1 MSKSFRH
8 AYSPQLR
15 VPAPAGGKARTMQ
28 QFKDEC
34 DVNVI
39 MARYMATGVLPEDI
53 DAGQR
58 QYLDAT
64 GYDFQEAQNLIAGAA
79 SLFEQL
85 PSKIRNRMDN
95 DPAKLLAFLHDPAN
109 RAEAEEMGLINRAP
123 NLPATPLQTAA
134 AQAAAAGTA
143 APPANPAGNPPVSQA
158 AKQPAP

>member
-1 MSKSFRH
+1 MRKAFRH

-15 VPAPAGGKARTMQ
+15 VPAPAGGKPRTMQ
-28 QFKDEC
+28 QFKDEA

-39 MARYMATGVLPEDI
+39 MARYMRTGVLPEDI
-53 DAGQR
+53 DAGAR

-85 PSKIRNRMDN
+85 PSKIRNRVDN
-95 DPAKLLAFLHDPAN
+95 DPAKLLAFLHDPNN
-109 RAEAEEMGLINRAP
+109 RAEAEALGLISRSA

-134 AQAAAAGTA
+134 AQAAGLGTSP
-143 APPANPAGNPPVSQA
+143 PPADPAGNPSPQKPQA
-158 AKQPAP
+158 